1 MHIVCPN
8 CSTSYA
14 IEPASLG
21 AAGRTVRCARCK
33 TTWFANGPQAVPEMA
48 TADTA
53 GEAQE
58 AFKGVIRPDQP
69 LGTAGEAGAPPPEE
83 TDHAAETT
91 GHGESVPVADIPV
104 AMDAPSLVPS
114 IESPAT
120 PDAASDQDEIESFP
134 PAARGFKSDASR
146 RDAHR
151 AGRRS
156 SWCCSRSTL
165 RWSELAARSCDFSR
179 RRLRSLL
186 LSVCRSICVT

>member
-1 MHIVCPN
+1 
-8 CSTSYA
+8 
-14 IEPASLG
+14 
-21 AAGRTVRCARCK
+21 
-33 TTWFANGPQAVPEMA
+33 MA

-120 PDAASDQDEIESFP
+120 PDAASDQDEIESF
-134 PAARGFKSDASR
+134 AARRKRLQIR
-146 RDAHR
+146 RKQA
-151 AGRRS
+151 RRS
-156 SWCCSRSTL
+156 SPWTAL
-165 RWSELAARSCDFSR
+165 ILVLFAFNVALVGARSEVVRFFPQTA
-179 RRLRSLL
+179 SLFA
-186 LSVCRSICVT
+186 LSVCRSIRVT

>member
-1 MHIVCPN
+1 MASRRVWHGFRLINGRLVRFGTQNACDAMLIVCPN

-83 TDHAAETT
+83 TDHPAETM
-91 GHGESVPVADIPV
+91 GHG
-104 AMDAPSLVPS
+104 
-114 IESPAT
+114 
-120 PDAASDQDEIESFP
+120 
-134 PAARGFKSDASR
+134 G
-146 RDAHR
+146 
-151 AGRRS
+151 
-156 SWCCSRSTL
+156 
-165 RWSELAARSCDFSR
+165 
-179 RRLRSLL
+179 
-186 LSVCRSICVT
+186 